1 MSNFYN
7 YKVVKQGVVKITDEV
22 LDEIQCPNCKGTGKE
37 IFSVIK
43 NTTIKC
49 SQCECQFK
57 LTPSKR

>member
-1 MSNFYN
+1 MSYKYN
-7 YKVVKQGVVKITDEV
+7 YKVVRQGNITINDEV
-22 LDEIQCPNCKGTGKE
+22 LNEIQCPNCKGTGKE

-57 LTPSKR
+57 LTLPKR